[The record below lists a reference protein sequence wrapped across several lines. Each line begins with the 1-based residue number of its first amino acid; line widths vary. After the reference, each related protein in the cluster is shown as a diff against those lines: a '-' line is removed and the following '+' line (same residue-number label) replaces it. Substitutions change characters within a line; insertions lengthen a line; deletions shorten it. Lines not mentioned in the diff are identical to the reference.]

1 MQQEDITMPNND
13 EPAPPTWAAQLELTE
28 DTIKYERRRRTVAI
42 ISANGYFHTYWDQR
56 RIRSKKYE
64 GTIRDVDPAVAELPA
79 PAYLAGDNIIELN
92 PESLSPPG
100 YGTGQWHAIDV
111 QYTKNLEEP
120 MSRRYSI
127 TWEQYGAWET
137 IEQESDSQ

>member
-1 MQQEDITMPNND
+1 MAND
-13 EPAPPTWAAQLELTE
+13 PEPEYSFYASLELTE
-28 DTIKYERRRRTVAI
+28 DTIKYERRRRTVAV
-42 ISANGYFHTYWDQR
+42 ISGNGYFHSYWDQR

-79 PAYLAGDNIIELN
+79 PAYLAGNSIVELN
-92 PESLSPPG
+92 PENLSPLG
-100 YGTGQWHAIDV
+100 YQTNQWHAIDV